1 MKGFI
6 LNEGGFVTYPFEVF
20 KHIEEYVKSLRWK
33 INPHEHNGHFN
44 HNIVPFDD
52 SNNQFIDGETLYLM
66 LEQYSDVQWIWGV
79 LSGFPNEVS
88 WEEIIENSKE
98 YDITEEHPFLNCVL
112 KYIENKAVFELIAM
126 DSSRTIILIDD
137 EKVQDELLEYFPK
150 SEKLY
155 I

>member
-20 KHIEEYVKSLRWK
+20 KHIEEYVKSLKWK
-33 INPHEHNGHFN
+33 IYPHEHNGDFN
-44 HNIVPFDD
+44 YNTVPFDD
-52 SNNQFIDGETLYLM
+52 PDNQFIDGETLYLM

-88 WEEIIENSKE
+88 WEEIIKDSKE
-98 YDITEEHPFLNCVL
+98 YDITDEQPYYNSGFKH
-112 KYIENKAVFELIAM
+112 IENKSVFELIAM

-137 EKVQDELLEYFPK
+137 EKVQDELLEHFPK
-150 SEKLY
+150 SEKL
-155 I
+155 